1 VGRNLHAIHHGRPG
15 VTMLARIAHRV
26 ESASRSNLVVSAT
39 QMVVYVL
46 KGHDRGAGAPSGP
59 GRVIVPQ
66 IAARKLGFSP

>member
-1 VGRNLHAIHHGRPG
+1 
-15 VTMLARIAHRV
+15 MLARIAHRV